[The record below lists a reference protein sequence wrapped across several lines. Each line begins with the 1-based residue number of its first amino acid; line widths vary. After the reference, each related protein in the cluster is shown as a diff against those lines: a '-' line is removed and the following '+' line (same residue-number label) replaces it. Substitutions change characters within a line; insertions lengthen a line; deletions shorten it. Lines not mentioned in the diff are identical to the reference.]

1 MPIAGCRKLSVH
13 GMVRMIDFFL
23 HAGVQ
28 FEMIETVIYISA
40 FLFGIVIGSF
50 LNVCIF
56 RIPKGEDLAKRRSH
70 CMSCGYQ
77 LRWFDLI
84 PLFSWIILRGRCR
97 KCHEKISIQYPI
109 VEALNGILYVVVF
122 LILGINAESVIY
134 CMAIS
139 ALLALS
145 IIDFRTYIIPI
156 GFNVF
161 ILALGV
167 IRLAY
172 RLIIEGDS
180 IKSIVPY
187 IIGMFAVSV
196 PLGILWF
203 LSKGKAIGGGDV
215 KLMGA
220 AGLLVGWK
228 LIIAALILGCILGSI
243 IHITRMKISKA
254 GRVLA
259 MGPYL
264 AAGITIVILFGEQL
278 LNWYTGLIGL

>member
-1 MPIAGCRKLSVH
+1 MVEIAV
-13 GMVRMIDFFL
+13 
-23 HAGVQ
+23 
-28 FEMIETVIYISA
+28 YIVS

-56 RIPKGEDLAKRRSH
+56 RIPKEESLSAKRSH

-77 LRWFDLI
+77 LRWFDFI
-84 PLFSWIILRGRCR
+84 PLFSWIALKGHCR

-109 VEALNGILYVVVF
+109 IEGLNGFLYVV
-122 LILGINAESVIY
+122 ILLVCGIQIESIFY
-134 CMAIS
+134 CLASS

-145 IIDFRTYIIPI
+145 VIDFRTYIIPI
-156 GFNVF
+156 GFNIF

-167 IRLAY
+167 IRLVY
-172 RLIIEGDS
+172 RLLVEGDTFS
-180 IKSIVPY
+180 TIWPY
-187 IIGMFAVSV
+187 VIGMFAVSV

-203 LSKGKAIGGGDV
+203 LSKGRAIGGGDV

-220 AGLLVGWK
+220 AGLLLGWK
-228 LIIAALILGCILGSI
+228 LILLALVLGCILGSV
-243 IHITRMKISKA
+243 IHLTRMKISKA

-264 AAGITIVILFGEQL
+264 AAGIMIAILVGNKL
-278 LNWYTGLIGL
+278 LEWYTGLIGFKS

>member
-1 MPIAGCRKLSVH
+1 MEIA
-13 GMVRMIDFFL
+13 
-23 HAGVQ
+23 
-28 FEMIETVIYISA
+28 IYVVA

-56 RIPKGEDLAKRRSH
+56 RIPKGEDLASKRSH

-84 PLFSWIILRGRCR
+84 PLFSWIALRGHCR
-97 KCHEKISIQYPI
+97 KCHAKISAQYPI
-109 VEALNGILYVVVF
+109 IEALNGVLYVG
-122 LILGINAESVIY
+122 ILLVCGISVESILF
-134 CMAIS
+134 CFAAS

-145 IIDFRTYIIPI
+145 VIDFRTYIIPI

-161 ILALGV
+161 ILVLGI
-167 IRLAY
+167 IR
-172 RLIIEGDS
+172 
-180 IKSIVPY
+180 IVYMLFAVGEDVKAIAPY

-203 LSKGKAIGGGDV
+203 ITKGKAIGGGDV

-220 AGLLVGWK
+220 AGLLLGWK
-228 LIIAALILGCILGSI
+228 LILLAFVLGCILGSF
-243 IHITRMKISKA
+243 IHIARMKISKA

-264 AAGITIVILFGEQL
+264 AAGIMIAILVGNKL
-278 LNWYTGLIGL
+278 LEWYTGLIGFNN